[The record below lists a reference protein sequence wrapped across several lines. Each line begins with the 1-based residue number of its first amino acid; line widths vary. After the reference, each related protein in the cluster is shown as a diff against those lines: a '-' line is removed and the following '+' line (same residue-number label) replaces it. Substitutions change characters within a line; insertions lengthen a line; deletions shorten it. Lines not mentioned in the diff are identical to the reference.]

1 MSSSV
6 EWGPDTIQLGGARA
20 SEPCVVPRGCPHTRL
35 GVPSPAHLSGG
46 PWRASQAEAGR
57 WKTDRKTRQLYKHP
71 QAALM

>member
-1 MSSSV
+1 M
-6 EWGPDTIQLGGARA
+6 
-20 SEPCVVPRGCPHTRL
+20 
-35 GVPSPAHLSGG
+35 SPAWYPGAVLTHVWVFHHQLTSPEALGEPRRPGG